1 MKIAN
6 HAWWKKSQV
15 AEVALYLYIF
25 LQKTVKI
32 IHMIW
37 KTFLL
42 LWVCELGVY
51 LFATTHRNQPYKSQS
66 QLAYYGILCKTY
78 SAAAAD
84 KIEPKKIKWL
94 LENVKLLYRYSEI
107 CTHVL
112 ACMVVFFATSYFVEG
127 PKPNQTRLYL
137 IMLVKHQRKWQILL
151 NRLRISQQCSISF
164 KSTLIVITIHM
175 KYNKIS

>member
-1 MKIAN
+1 
-6 HAWWKKSQV
+6 
-15 AEVALYLYIF
+15 
-25 LQKTVKI
+25 
-32 IHMIW
+32 MIW

-107 CTHVL
+107 CTR
-112 ACMVVFFATSYFVEG
+112 TSIYGRIFCNFKFYRRAKAKSNT
-127 PKPNQTRLYL
+127 P
-137 IMLVKHQRKWQILL
+137 LL
-151 NRLRISQQCSISF
+151 NNVGQASAQVANINQLRINQQYSIHYIYSA
-164 KSTLIVITIHM
+164 KHM
-175 KYNKIS
+175 

>member
-1 MKIAN
+1 MSLGKECGIFVLTHYWLMPKWLGRHTVSSHPSN
-6 HAWWKKSQV
+6 WSFPPQV
-15 AEVALYLYIF
+15 SEVALYLYIF

-137 IMLVKHQRKWQILL
+137 IMLVKHQRKWQILTD
-151 NRLRISQQCSISF
+151 CE
-164 KSTLIVITIHM
+164 
-175 KYNKIS
+175 